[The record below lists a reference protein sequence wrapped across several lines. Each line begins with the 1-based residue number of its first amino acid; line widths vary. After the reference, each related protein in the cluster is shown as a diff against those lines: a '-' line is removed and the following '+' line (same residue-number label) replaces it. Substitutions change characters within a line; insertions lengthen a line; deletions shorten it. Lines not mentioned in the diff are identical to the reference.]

1 MVDASSK
8 WSFAFVLLIGI
19 VGPGFL
25 DYLLSAAGASQLG
38 GAVWA
43 LGYGTMVLVIWY
55 GWIRP
60 LNLTGPDT
68 TDEQTGTA
76 DGDPT
81 LDENSVPVE
90 GDRGTTTL
98 ESSDNGT

>member
-1 MVDASSK
+1 MVGVSSK
-8 WSFAFVLLIGI
+8 WSFALVLLIGI
-19 VGPGFL
+19 VWPGFL

-68 TDEQTGTA
+68 TDEQTGTV
-76 DGDPT
+76 DGDPA

-90 GDRGTTTL
+90 GEKGTTTRK
-98 ESSDNGT
+98 SSDNGT